1 MPRQHP
7 VRSREESVAR
17 FEELYESTFGDVLG
31 YLLRRTEDPDHSADL
46 VADVF
51 TAVWSRIDD
60 VPPGDQARPW
70 VFGVAR
76 NVLANHRR
84 GDRRRNALAA
94 RLRADLREVRVTPPG
109 ERDPGLG
116 EVGRVFRALSEHD
129 REILSLAGWEQ
140 LDAGEIAVVL
150 GCARGTARVRLHRAR
165 ARFARALRKAGLD
178 TGARAP
184 SSATAPRPRSSTPL
198 KGAAR

>member
-7 VRSREESVAR
+7 ARSRERSVAR
-17 FEELYESTFGDVLG
+17 FEELYESAFGDVLG
-31 YLLRRTEDPDHSADL
+31 YLLRRTEDPDHAADL

-51 TAVWSRIDD
+51 TAVWARIDD
-60 VPPGDQARPW
+60 VPSGDQARPW

-84 GDRRRNALAA
+84 GARRRNALAA
-94 RLRADLREVRVTPPG
+94 RLRADLSGVTVTPPE
-109 ERDPGLG
+109 ERDSGLG
-116 EVGRVFRALSEHD
+116 EVGKVFRALPERD

-140 LDAGEIAVVL
+140 LDAGQIAVVL

-165 ARFARALRKAGLD
+165 GRFARALRKAGLE
-178 TGARAP
+178 TGTRTS
-184 SSATAPRPRSSTPL
+184 SSAVTPHPQRSTSL
-198 KGAAR
+198 RGADR

>member
-1 MPRQHP
+1 MPRKHP

-17 FEELYESTFGDVLG
+17 FEELYESTFRDVLG
-31 YLLRRTEDPDHSADL
+31 YLLRRTQDPDHSADL

-51 TAVWSRIDD
+51 TVVWSRIDD
-60 VPPGDQARPW
+60 VPPEDQARPW

-76 NVLANHRR
+76 KVLANHRR
-84 GDRRRNALAA
+84 GDQRRNALAA
-94 RLRADLREVRVTPPG
+94 RLRADLREVAVTLP
-109 ERDPGLG
+109 EARDPGLG
-116 EVGRVFRALSEHD
+116 EVGRVFRALPERD

-140 LDAGEIAVVL
+140 LDTGQIAVAL

-165 ARFARALRKAGLD
+165 NRFARALRRAGLD
-178 TGARAP
+178 TGTGAP
-184 SSATAPRPRSSTPL
+184 SSVTTPRPRRATSL